1 MIHLENITKSFA
13 NGSEQMLALKGVSL
27 HIEAGEFIAIV
38 GQSGSGK
45 STLMNIIG
53 CLDTLTSGSYKLGG
67 KDITHFS
74 PDELSE
80 LRLKKFGFIF
90 QRYNLISANN
100 ALENVALP
108 AIYAGSHKDER
119 TARALELLDMLGLKG
134 KEYQNPNKLSG
145 GQQQRVSIARA
156 LMNGGEILLCD
167 EPTGALDSA
176 SGEMVLKILKEL
188 NAKGHTIIMVTHDK
202 GIASHAN
209 RIIEIKD
216 GEIICDE
223 KKDAKLAKLEPPK
236 LTYSNNLSALKAE
249 LSESFAMSIGAIK
262 AHKLRSFLTMLG
274 IIIGITS
281 VICVVALAKGSQESI
296 IESIN
301 KMGTNTI
308 QINPGRGPGDRNSA
322 KVKRFNV
329 DDAKMLEE
337 LDFIDYASPIM
348 TTGAELI
355 YANKSS
361 TGLARAG
368 NEKILQISGVE
379 LQSGRNFTKE
389 DVLNSASV
397 MIIDHNTKKE
407 FFQTLKDDEV
417 IGQNIIFAGHP
428 FSIIGIAKK
437 DEGPFGDTTLSVYL
451 PYTTVT
457 NRLTGDYNLRQIIVS
472 IKNNIN
478 SQLAEQAISDILL
491 ARRGARDFHMRN
503 SDTILQTIK
512 ATTDTM
518 GLLISGVALISLL
531 VGGIGVMNIMLV
543 SVIERTKE
551 IGVRMAIGAKGKN
564 IMLQFL
570 IEAVL
575 LCALGGAV
583 GVALAF
589 AIGWLINLSGIVS
602 MIFSL
607 SSVLVAFGISS
618 AIGIIFGYMP
628 AKSASRLNP
637 IDALQRE

>member
-216 GEIICDE
+216 GQIICDE
-223 KKDAKLAKLEPPK
+223 KKDAKLAKLKTPK

-397 MIIDHNTKKE
+397 MIIDQNTKKE
-407 FFQTLKDDEV
+407 FFQALKDDEV

>member
-100 ALENVALP
+100 ALDNVALP

-216 GEIICDE
+216 GQIICDE

-301 KMGTNTI
+301 KIGTSTI
-308 QINPGRGPGDRNSA
+308 QINSGRGPGDRNSA

-379 LQSGRNFTKE
+379 LESGRNFTKE

-397 MIIDHNTKKE
+397 MIIDQNTKKE
-407 FFQTLKDDEV
+407 FFSALKDDEV

>member
-100 ALENVALP
+100 ALDNVALP

-216 GEIICDE
+216 GQIICDE
-223 KKDAKLAKLEPPK
+223 KKDTKLAKLKTPK

-249 LSESFAMSIGAIK
+249 LSESLAMSIGAIK

-379 LQSGRNFTKE
+379 LESGRNFTKE

-407 FFQTLKDDEV
+407 FFSALKDDEV

-472 IKNNIN
+472 IKNNVN

-491 ARRGARDFHMRN
+491 ARRGARDFHMYN

-570 IEAVL
+570 IEAVI

-589 AIGWLINLSGIVS
+589 AIGWLINLFGIVS

>member
-216 GEIICDE
+216 GQIICDE

-249 LSESFAMSIGAIK
+249 LSESLAMSIGAIK

-329 DDAKMLEE
+329 DDAKMLEK

-348 TTGAELI
+348 ATSAELI

-368 NEKILQISGVE
+368 NEKILQISGVD

-397 MIIDHNTKKE
+397 MIIDQNTKKE
-407 FFQTLKDDEV
+407 FFQALKDDEV

-428 FSIIGIAKK
+428 FVIIGIAKK

>member
-202 GIASHAN
+202 DIASHAN

-216 GEIICDE
+216 GQIICDE
-223 KKDAKLAKLEPPK
+223 KKDAKLAKLKTPK

-249 LSESFAMSIGAIK
+249 LSESLAMSIGAIK

-379 LQSGRNFTKE
+379 LESGRNFTKE

-397 MIIDHNTKKE
+397 MIIDQNTKKE
-407 FFQTLKDDEV
+407 FFQALKDDEV

-472 IKNNIN
+472 IKNNVN

-491 ARRGARDFHMRN
+491 ARRGARDFHMYN

-551 IGVRMAIGAKGKN
+551 IGVRMAIGAKGQN

-570 IEAVL
+570 IEAVI

>member
-216 GEIICDE
+216 GQIICDE
-223 KKDAKLAKLEPPK
+223 KKDAKLAKLKTPK

-249 LSESFAMSIGAIK
+249 LSESLAMSIGAIK

-379 LQSGRNFTKE
+379 LESGRNFTKE

-407 FFQTLKDDEV
+407 FFSALKDDEV

>member
-216 GEIICDE
+216 GQIICDE

-249 LSESFAMSIGAIK
+249 LSESLAMSIGAIK

-301 KMGTNTI
+301 KMGTSTI
-308 QINPGRGPGDRNSA
+308 QINSGRGPGDRHSA

-329 DDAKMLEE
+329 DDAKMLEK

-348 TTGAELI
+348 ATSAELI

-368 NEKILQISGVE
+368 NEKILQISGVD

-397 MIIDHNTKKE
+397 MIIDQNTKKE
-407 FFQTLKDDEV
+407 FFQALKDDEV

-428 FSIIGIAKK
+428 FVIIGIAKK

>member
-53 CLDTLTSGSYKLGG
+53 CLDTLTSGSYKLDG

-100 ALENVALP
+100 ALDNVALP

-202 GIASHAN
+202 DIASHAN

-216 GEIICDE
+216 GQIISDE
-223 KKDAKLAKLEPPK
+223 KKDAKLAKLNTPK

-301 KMGTNTI
+301 KIGTSTI
-308 QINPGRGPGDRNSA
+308 QINSGRGPGDRNSA

-348 TTGAELI
+348 ATSAELI

-397 MIIDHNTKKE
+397 MIIDQNTKKE
-407 FFQTLKDDEV
+407 FFSALTDDEV

-428 FSIIGIAKK
+428 FVIIGIAKK
-437 DEGPFGDTTLSVYL
+437 DEGPFSDTTLSVYL

-472 IKNNIN
+472 IKNNVN

-491 ARRGARDFHMRN
+491 ARRGARDFHMYN

-551 IGVRMAIGAKGKN
+551 IGVRMAIGAKGQN

-570 IEAVL
+570 IEAVF

>member
-100 ALENVALP
+100 ALDNVALP

-216 GEIICDE
+216 GQIICDE
-223 KKDAKLAKLEPPK
+223 KKDAKLAKLKTPK

-301 KMGTNTI
+301 KIGTSTI
-308 QINPGRGPGDRNSA
+308 QINSGRGPGDRNSA

-379 LQSGRNFTKE
+379 LESGRNFTKE

-397 MIIDHNTKKE
+397 MIIDQNTKKE
-407 FFQTLKDDEV
+407 FFQALKDDEV

>member
-216 GEIICDE
+216 GQIICDE
-223 KKDAKLAKLEPPK
+223 KKDAKLAKLKTPK

-329 DDAKMLEE
+329 DDAKMLEK
-337 LDFIDYASPIM
+337 LDFVDYASPIM

-379 LQSGRNFTKE
+379 LESGRNFTKE

-407 FFQTLKDDEV
+407 FFQALKDDEV

>member
-100 ALENVALP
+100 ALDNVALP

-216 GEIICDE
+216 GQIISDE

-301 KMGTNTI
+301 KIGTSTI
-308 QINPGRGPGDRNSA
+308 QINSGRGPGDRNSA

-379 LQSGRNFTKE
+379 LESGRNFTKE

-397 MIIDHNTKKE
+397 MIIDQNTKKE
-407 FFQTLKDDEV
+407 FFSALKDDEV

-472 IKNNIN
+472 IKNNVN

>member
-108 AIYAGSHKDER
+108 AIYAGSQKDER

-216 GEIICDE
+216 GQIISDE
-223 KKDAKLAKLEPPK
+223 KKDAKLAKLKTPK

-329 DDAKMLEE
+329 DDAKMLEK
-337 LDFIDYASPIM
+337 LDFVDYASPIM
-348 TTGAELI
+348 RANAELI

-361 TGLARAG
+361 TGIARAG

-379 LQSGRNFTKE
+379 LESGRNFTKE

-397 MIIDHNTKKE
+397 MIIDQNTKKE
-407 FFQTLKDDEV
+407 FFQALKDDEV

>member
-100 ALENVALP
+100 ALDNVALP

-216 GEIICDE
+216 GQIICDE

-249 LSESFAMSIGAIK
+249 LSESLAMSIGAIK

-379 LQSGRNFTKE
+379 LESGRNFTKE

-397 MIIDHNTKKE
+397 MIIDQNTKKE
-407 FFQTLKDDEV
+407 FFQALKDDDV

>member
-216 GEIICDE
+216 GQIICDE
-223 KKDAKLAKLEPPK
+223 KKDAKLAKLKPPK

-249 LSESFAMSIGAIK
+249 LSESLAMSIGAIK

-379 LQSGRNFTKE
+379 LESGRNFTKE

-397 MIIDHNTKKE
+397 MIIDQNTKKE
-407 FFQTLKDDEV
+407 FFQALKDDEV

>member
-216 GEIICDE
+216 GQIICDE
-223 KKDAKLAKLEPPK
+223 KKDAKLAKLKTPK

-249 LSESFAMSIGAIK
+249 LSESLAMSIGAIK

-329 DDAKMLEE
+329 DDAKMLEK
-337 LDFIDYASPIM
+337 LDFVDYASPIM
-348 TTGAELI
+348 RTSAELI

-379 LQSGRNFTKE
+379 LESGRNFTKE

-397 MIIDHNTKKE
+397 MIIDQNTKKE
-407 FFQTLKDDEV
+407 FFQALKDDEV

>member
-100 ALENVALP
+100 ALDNVALP

-216 GEIICDE
+216 GQIICDE

-301 KMGTNTI
+301 KIGTSTI
-308 QINPGRGPGDRNSA
+308 QINSGRGPGDRNSA

-397 MIIDHNTKKE
+397 MIIDQNTKKE
-407 FFQTLKDDEV
+407 FFSALKDDEV

-428 FSIIGIAKK
+428 FVIIGIAEK

-472 IKNNIN
+472 IKNNVN

-491 ARRGARDFHMRN
+491 ARRGARDFHMYN

>member
-108 AIYAGSHKDER
+108 AIYAGSQKDER

-216 GEIICDE
+216 GQIISDE
-223 KKDAKLAKLEPPK
+223 KKDAKLAKLNPQK

-249 LSESFAMSIGAIK
+249 LSESLAMSIGAIK

-348 TTGAELI
+348 TTGSELI

-379 LQSGRNFTKE
+379 LESGRNFTKE

-397 MIIDHNTKKE
+397 MIIDQNTKKE
-407 FFQTLKDDEV
+407 FFQALKDDDV

>member
-100 ALENVALP
+100 ALDNVALP

-202 GIASHAN
+202 DIASHAN

-216 GEIICDE
+216 GQIISDE
-223 KKDAKLAKLEPPK
+223 KKDAKLAKLNTPK

-301 KMGTNTI
+301 KIGTSTI
-308 QINPGRGPGDRNSA
+308 QINSGRGPGDRNSA

-348 TTGAELI
+348 ATSAELI

-397 MIIDHNTKKE
+397 MIIDQNTKKE
-407 FFQTLKDDEV
+407 FFSALTDDEV

-428 FSIIGIAKK
+428 FVIIGIAKK
-437 DEGPFGDTTLSVYL
+437 DEGPFSDTTLSVYL

-472 IKNNIN
+472 IKNNVN

-491 ARRGARDFHMRN
+491 ARRGARDFHMYN

-551 IGVRMAIGAKGKN
+551 IGVRMAIGAKGQN

>member
-216 GEIICDE
+216 GQIICDE
-223 KKDAKLAKLEPPK
+223 KKDAKLAKLKTPK

-249 LSESFAMSIGAIK
+249 LSESLAMSIGAIK

-301 KMGTNTI
+301 KIGTSTI
-308 QINPGRGPGDRNSA
+308 QINSGRGPGDRHSA

-329 DDAKMLEE
+329 DDAKMLEK

-348 TTGAELI
+348 ATSAELI

-368 NEKILQISGVE
+368 NEKILQISGVD

-397 MIIDHNTKKE
+397 MIIDQNTKKE
-407 FFQTLKDDEV
+407 FFQALKDDEV

-518 GLLISGVALISLL
+518 SLLISGVALISLL

>member
-216 GEIICDE
+216 GQIICDE
-223 KKDAKLAKLEPPK
+223 KKDAKLAKLKTPK

-296 IESIN
+296 MESIN

-379 LQSGRNFTKE
+379 LESGRNFTKE

-397 MIIDHNTKKE
+397 MIIDYNTKKE
-407 FFQTLKDDEV
+407 FFSALKDDEV

-570 IEAVL
+570 IEAVI

>member
-27 HIEAGEFIAIV
+27 HIEAGEFNAIV

-100 ALENVALP
+100 ALDNVALP

-223 KKDAKLAKLEPPK
+223 KKDAKLAKLKPPK

-301 KMGTNTI
+301 KIGTSTI
-308 QINPGRGPGDRNSA
+308 QINSGRGPGDRNSA

-397 MIIDHNTKKE
+397 MIIDQNTKKE
-407 FFQTLKDDEV
+407 FFSALKDDEV

-472 IKNNIN
+472 IKNNVN

-491 ARRGARDFHMRN
+491 ARRGARDFHMYN

-570 IEAVL
+570 IEAVI

>member
-216 GEIICDE
+216 GQIICDE

-249 LSESFAMSIGAIK
+249 LSESLAMSIGAIK

-301 KMGTNTI
+301 KIGTSTI
-308 QINPGRGPGDRNSA
+308 QINSGRGPGDRNSA

-329 DDAKMLEE
+329 DDAKMLEK
-337 LDFIDYASPIM
+337 LDFVDYASPIM
-348 TTGAELI
+348 RANAELI

-361 TGLARAG
+361 TGIARAG

-379 LQSGRNFTKE
+379 LESGRNFTKE

-397 MIIDHNTKKE
+397 MIIDQNTKKE
-407 FFQTLKDDEV
+407 FFSALKDDEV

-491 ARRGARDFHMRN
+491 ARRGTRDFHMRN

>member
-134 KEYQNPNKLSG
+134 KEFQNPNKLSG

-216 GEIICDE
+216 GQIICDE
-223 KKDAKLAKLEPPK
+223 KKDAKLAKLKTPK

-249 LSESFAMSIGAIK
+249 LSESLAMSIGAIK

-329 DDAKMLEE
+329 DDAKMLEK
-337 LDFIDYASPIM
+337 LDFVDYASPIM
-348 TTGAELI
+348 RANAELI

-361 TGLARAG
+361 TGIARAG

-379 LQSGRNFTKE
+379 LESGRNFTKE

-397 MIIDHNTKKE
+397 MIIDQNTKKE
-407 FFQTLKDDEV
+407 FFQALKDDEV

-472 IKNNIN
+472 IKNNVN

>member
-216 GEIICDE
+216 GQIICDE
-223 KKDAKLAKLEPPK
+223 KKDAKLAKLKTPK

-249 LSESFAMSIGAIK
+249 LSESLAMSIGAIK

-301 KMGTNTI
+301 KIGTSTI
-308 QINPGRGPGDRNSA
+308 QINSGRGPGDRHSA

-329 DDAKMLEE
+329 DDAKMLEK

-348 TTGAELI
+348 ATSAELI

-368 NEKILQISGVE
+368 NEKILQISGVD

-397 MIIDHNTKKE
+397 MIIDQNTKKE
-407 FFQTLKDDEV
+407 FFQALKDDDV

-472 IKNNIN
+472 IKNNVN

>member
-100 ALENVALP
+100 ALDNVALP

-216 GEIICDE
+216 GQIICDE

-249 LSESFAMSIGAIK
+249 LSESLAMSIGAIK

-397 MIIDHNTKKE
+397 MIIDQNTKKE
-407 FFQTLKDDEV
+407 FFQALKDDEV

-472 IKNNIN
+472 IKNNVN

>member
-216 GEIICDE
+216 GQIICDE
-223 KKDAKLAKLEPPK
+223 KKDAKLAKLKTPK

-249 LSESFAMSIGAIK
+249 LSESLAMSIGAIK

-329 DDAKMLEE
+329 DDAKMLEK
-337 LDFIDYASPIM
+337 LDFVDYASPIM
-348 TTGAELI
+348 RANAELI

-379 LQSGRNFTKE
+379 LESGRNFTKE

-397 MIIDHNTKKE
+397 MIIDQNTKKE
-407 FFQTLKDDEV
+407 FFQALKDDEV

-472 IKNNIN
+472 IKNNVN

-551 IGVRMAIGAKGKN
+551 IGVRMAIGAKGQN

>member
-216 GEIICDE
+216 GQIICDE
-223 KKDAKLAKLEPPK
+223 KKDAKLAKLKPPK

-249 LSESFAMSIGAIK
+249 LSESLAMSIGAIK

-329 DDAKMLEE
+329 DDAKMLEK
-337 LDFIDYASPIM
+337 LDFVDYASPIM
-348 TTGAELI
+348 RTSAELI
-355 YANKSS
+355 QANKSS

-379 LQSGRNFTKE
+379 LESGRNFTKE

-397 MIIDHNTKKE
+397 MIIDQNTKKE
-407 FFQTLKDDEV
+407 FFQALKDDEV

-491 ARRGARDFHMRN
+491 ARRGARDFHMYN

>member
-100 ALENVALP
+100 ALDNVALP

-216 GEIICDE
+216 GQIICDE

-301 KMGTNTI
+301 KIGTSTI
-308 QINPGRGPGDRNSA
+308 QINSGRGPGDRNSA

-379 LQSGRNFTKE
+379 LESGRNFTKE

-397 MIIDHNTKKE
+397 MIIDQNTKKE
-407 FFQTLKDDEV
+407 FFSALKDDEV

-472 IKNNIN
+472 IKNNVN

>member
-100 ALENVALP
+100 ALDNVALP

-216 GEIICDE
+216 GQIICDE

-301 KMGTNTI
+301 KIGTSTI
-308 QINPGRGPGDRNSA
+308 QINSGRGPGDRNSA

-379 LQSGRNFTKE
+379 LESGRNFTKE

-397 MIIDHNTKKE
+397 MIIDQNTKKE
-407 FFQTLKDDEV
+407 FFQALKDDEV

-491 ARRGARDFHMRN
+491 ARRGARDFHMYN

-551 IGVRMAIGAKGKN
+551 IGVRMAIGAKGQN

-570 IEAVL
+570 IEAVI

>member
-216 GEIICDE
+216 GQIICDE

-249 LSESFAMSIGAIK
+249 LSESLAMSIGAIK

-379 LQSGRNFTKE
+379 LESGRNFTKE

-397 MIIDHNTKKE
+397 MIIDQNTKKE
-407 FFQTLKDDEV
+407 FFQALKDDEV

-491 ARRGARDFHMRN
+491 ARRGARDFHMYN

>member
-100 ALENVALP
+100 ALDNVALP

-216 GEIICDE
+216 GQIICDE

-249 LSESFAMSIGAIK
+249 LSESLAMSIGAIK

-329 DDAKMLEE
+329 DDAKMLEK
-337 LDFIDYASPIM
+337 LDFVDYASPIM

-379 LQSGRNFTKE
+379 LESGRNFTKE

-397 MIIDHNTKKE
+397 MIIDQNTKKE
-407 FFQTLKDDEV
+407 FFQALKDDEV

-472 IKNNIN
+472 IKNNVN

-518 GLLISGVALISLL
+518 SLLISGVAFISLL

>member
-1 MIHLENITKSFA
+1 MIHLEKITKSFA

-216 GEIICDE
+216 GQIICDE
-223 KKDAKLAKLEPPK
+223 KKDAKLAKLKTPK

-249 LSESFAMSIGAIK
+249 LSESLAMSIGAIK

-308 QINPGRGPGDRNSA
+308 QVNPGRGPGDRNSA

-329 DDAKMLEE
+329 DDAKMLEK
-337 LDFIDYASPIM
+337 LDFVDYASPIM
-348 TTGAELI
+348 RANAELI

-361 TGLARAG
+361 TGIARAG

-379 LQSGRNFTKE
+379 LESGRNFTKE

-397 MIIDHNTKKE
+397 MIIDQNTKKE
-407 FFQTLKDDEV
+407 FFSALKDDEV

>member
-216 GEIICDE
+216 GQIICDE
-223 KKDAKLAKLEPPK
+223 KKDAKLAKLKTPK

-249 LSESFAMSIGAIK
+249 LSESLAMSIGAIK

-379 LQSGRNFTKE
+379 LESGRNFTKE

-397 MIIDHNTKKE
+397 MIIDQNTKKE
-407 FFQTLKDDEV
+407 FFQALKDDEV

>member
-216 GEIICDE
+216 GQIICDE
-223 KKDAKLAKLEPPK
+223 KKDAKLAKLKTPK

-249 LSESFAMSIGAIK
+249 LSESLAMSIGAIK

-329 DDAKMLEE
+329 DDAKMLEK
-337 LDFIDYASPIM
+337 LDFVDYASPIM
-348 TTGAELI
+348 RTSAELI

-361 TGLARAG
+361 TGIARAG

-379 LQSGRNFTKE
+379 LESGRNFTKE

-397 MIIDHNTKKE
+397 MIIDQNTKKE
-407 FFQTLKDDEV
+407 FFQALKDDEV

-589 AIGWLINLSGIVS
+589 TIGWLINLSGVVS

>member
-202 GIASHAN
+202 SIASHAN

-216 GEIICDE
+216 GQIICDE

-249 LSESFAMSIGAIK
+249 LSESLAMSIGAIK

-329 DDAKMLEE
+329 DDAKMLEK
-337 LDFIDYASPIM
+337 LDFVDYASPIM
-348 TTGAELI
+348 RASAELI

-379 LQSGRNFTKE
+379 LESGRNFTKE

-397 MIIDHNTKKE
+397 MIIDQNTKKE
-407 FFQTLKDDEV
+407 FFQALKDDEV

>member
-216 GEIICDE
+216 GQIICDE
-223 KKDAKLAKLEPPK
+223 KKDAKLAKLKPPK

-249 LSESFAMSIGAIK
+249 LSESLAMSIGAIK

-379 LQSGRNFTKE
+379 LESGRNFTKE

-397 MIIDHNTKKE
+397 MIIDQNTKKE
-407 FFQTLKDDEV
+407 FFQALKDDEV

-428 FSIIGIAKK
+428 FVIIGIAKK

>member
-216 GEIICDE
+216 GQIICDE

-249 LSESFAMSIGAIK
+249 LSESLAMSIGAIK

-329 DDAKMLEE
+329 DDAKMLEK
-337 LDFIDYASPIM
+337 LDFVDYASPIM
-348 TTGAELI
+348 GANAELI

-397 MIIDHNTKKE
+397 MIIDQNTKKE
-407 FFQTLKDDEV
+407 FFQALKDDEV
-417 IGQNIIFAGHP
+417 IGKNIIFAGHP

-503 SDTILQTIK
+503 SDTIMQTIK

>member
-216 GEIICDE
+216 GQIICDE
-223 KKDAKLAKLEPPK
+223 KKDAKLAKLKTPK

-249 LSESFAMSIGAIK
+249 LSESLAMSIGAIK

-329 DDAKMLEE
+329 DDAKMLEK
-337 LDFIDYASPIM
+337 LDFVDYASPIM
-348 TTGAELI
+348 RTSAELI

-361 TGLARAG
+361 TGIARAG

-379 LQSGRNFTKE
+379 LESGRNFTKE

-397 MIIDHNTKKE
+397 MIIDQNTKKE
-407 FFQTLKDDEV
+407 FFQALKDDEV

>member
-216 GEIICDE
+216 GQIISDE

-301 KMGTNTI
+301 KIGTSTI
-308 QINPGRGPGDRNSA
+308 QINSGRGPGDRNSA

-379 LQSGRNFTKE
+379 LESGRNFTKE

-397 MIIDHNTKKE
+397 MIIDQNTKKE
-407 FFQTLKDDEV
+407 FFQALKDDEV

>member
-100 ALENVALP
+100 ALDNVALP

-216 GEIICDE
+216 GQIICDE

-379 LQSGRNFTKE
+379 LESGRNFTKE

-397 MIIDHNTKKE
+397 MIIDQNTKKE
-407 FFQTLKDDEV
+407 FFQALKDDDV

-491 ARRGARDFHMRN
+491 ARRGARDFHMYN